1 MTTICWRCD
10 LTSEEYEI
18 VKELT
23 DDAFRVSRNHQIK
36 KKKGIEYTT
45 IVDENITLMQIIFKY
60 ILSAYTFYDESK
72 IKTIPINYEYVGQ
85 NIQKIKQISS
95 KLHKPQMFYVSRYI
109 GEKQIDEG
117 DDDLPMPLFLCD
129 EKYEPIEDK
138 G

>member
-1 MTTICWRCD
+1 MTTICWHCD

-23 DDAFRVSRNHQIK
+23 DDAFRINRNLQIK

-45 IVDENITLMQIIFKY
+45 VVDENITLMQIIFKY

-117 DDDLPMPLFLCD
+117 DDDLPIPLFLCD
-129 EKYEPIEDK
+129 VKYEPIKDK
-138 G
+138 K